1 MMHQKLLDE
10 YIALPADAQHQV
22 ADFIDFLRQ
31 RYKKDQTDQKAHQT
45 DLESQPFVGMWR
57 NRQEL
62 SNSSNWVRN
71 IRKSEW
77 GEEM

>member
-45 DLESQPFVGMWR
+45 GLESQPFVGMWR

-71 IRKSEW
+71 IRKSK
-77 GEEM
+77 

>member
-1 MMHQKLLDE
+1 MIHQKLLDE
-10 YIALPADAQHQV
+10 YIALPAEAQHQV

-31 RYKKDQTDQKAHQT
+31 RYKKDQTAQKAHQT

-77 GEEM
+77 SESM